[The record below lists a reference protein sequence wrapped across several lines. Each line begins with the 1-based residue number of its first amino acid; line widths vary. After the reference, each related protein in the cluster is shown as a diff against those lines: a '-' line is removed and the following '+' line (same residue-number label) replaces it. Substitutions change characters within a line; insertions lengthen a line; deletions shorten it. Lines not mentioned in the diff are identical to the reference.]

1 MNSFSSPYFIIA
13 IMKKAGR
20 KKDLE
25 IKALKLENKTLLKNN
40 AWLESRCVQLLV
52 VKKLKRK
59 TKRKTK

>member
-25 IKALKLENKTLLKNN
+25 IKALKLENKTLMKKK

-59 TKRKTK
+59 RNE